1 MKLVCLDFVTF
12 LKRKSNTLMYSII
25 RHMHMCA
32 KVVFPL
38 SVIGFIK
45 YIKVNSSNQIENFAR
60 VNV

>member
-1 MKLVCLDFVTF
+1 MFRFCDLFKKKIEHVSYDIYM
-12 LKRKSNTLMYSII
+12 R
-25 RHMHMCA
+25 MCA